1 MIIGRINQI
10 AFYNHFPG
18 VLHHTNAKISI
29 LPIALPGS
37 TGVSGIY
44 TKLTVDR
51 PYCGQCIRA
60 PTGYQSNMLRRIV
73 TKGPEPEKETASLVP
88 PRRPAT

>member
-18 VLHHTNAKISI
+18 VLHHTNAKSAI

-37 TGVSGIY
+37 TGTRGTWTSHGRW
-44 TKLTVDR
+44 TLFET
-51 PYCGQCIRA
+51 CG
-60 PTGYQSNMLRRIV
+60 GLR
-73 TKGPEPEKETASLVP
+73 SLELQMV
-88 PRRPAT
+88 